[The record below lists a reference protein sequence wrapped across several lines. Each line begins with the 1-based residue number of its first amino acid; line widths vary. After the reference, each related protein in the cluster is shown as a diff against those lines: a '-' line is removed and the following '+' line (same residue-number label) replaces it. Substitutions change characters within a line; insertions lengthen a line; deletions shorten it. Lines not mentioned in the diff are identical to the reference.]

1 MRVYIHG
8 LGSLELLYE
17 ENVSLPAQLQAA
29 AQASQP
35 STPACDR
42 SSEASDPFALRA
54 QVAVRMSA

>member
-29 AQASQP
+29 TQAPEP
-35 STPACDR
+35 SSPAGDR
-42 SSEASDPFALRA
+42 SSESSDPFALRA
-54 QVAVRMSA
+54 QIAVRLSA